1 MDTQKR
7 VIASLGVMVLAMTTV
22 LSPAYA
28 NHGGQHSGGDLEGKF
43 FKKLYLIEK
52 NQAEIGI
59 ADDKLQALKNLSVE
73 TKKVL
78 IKYDADI
85 EVVGLDLNQK
95 LYENPIDVAATNKL
109 VDQKYELKKAK
120 TKSLV
125 EAFAKLKS
133 TLSKEQLTKLKE
145 IHKSKK
151 ESHEKMGR

>member
-1 MDTQKR
+1 
-7 VIASLGVMVLAMTTV
+7 MTTV
-22 LSPAYA
+22 LSSAYA
-28 NHGGQHSGGDLEGKF
+28 NHGGQHGGGDLEGKF

-59 ADDKLQALKNLSVE
+59 TDDKLQALKNLSVE
-73 TKKVL
+73 TKKAL
-78 IKYDADI
+78 IKYEADI
-85 EVVGLDLNQK
+85 EIVGLDLNQK

-133 TLSKEQLTKLKE
+133 TLSKEQLAKLKE

-151 ESHEKMGR
+151 ESYEKMDR